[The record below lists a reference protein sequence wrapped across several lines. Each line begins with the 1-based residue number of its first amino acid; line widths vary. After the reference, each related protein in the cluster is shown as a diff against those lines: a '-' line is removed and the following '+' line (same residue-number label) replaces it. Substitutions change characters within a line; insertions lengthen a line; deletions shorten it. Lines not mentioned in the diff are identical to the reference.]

1 MLQHIVRV
9 EILTTHISFFSSR
22 KGKSR
27 SHKNNEVL
35 NLRFVMKEVYLR
47 FNCVNVKLI
56 YANFCRP
63 TFLKPSVSN

>member
-1 MLQHIVRV
+1 MSV
-9 EILTTHISFFSSR
+9 EIPTTHISFVPVDR
-22 KGKSR
+22 ESR

-63 TFLKPSVSN
+63 TFF